1 MLSED
6 YKQYFKMMMDR
17 FKIKSLDKLSPEEK
31 KKFFTAVD
39 KSYKAK
45 NEDLKEMTPPMSVS
59 NPKAHAKLVQKALDR
74 AKERQ
79 LPGTKTKLG
88 TALQNKNHEKH
99 SLAKKI
105 IDKIKGKKKD
115 KPKTNISKSDSQK
128 YADLY
133 GGGAKVENVAPN
145 HDGKAAPH
153 GSGYKEVD
161 EGKKQYGQKLTDDF
175 FKSVK
180 KFEQEV
186 IVLGKM
192 ATKIRGDRT
201 DEKIIL
207 KMYKKHMGPFIEL
220 IRSWNDTTQNNPHI
234 SEGKIQVQGIGMY
247 DDKTLKK
254 KILGMTKDLQ
264 KLAKN
269 DEWSKSSENAIKA
282 LGRMWG
288 AYQDWSRNNESVNES
303 LLKQIKQAEKIA
315 KSMSGNMTGAV
326 KGIEKIRRG
335 LSRHK
340 RVRVALR
347 KYNESVDEGKLS
359 EDYKNSE
366 WEVYVA
372 DEKGKEK
379 IVKKAK
385 SKRAGVILY
394 NKLINSGLMYY
405 EVGMRVVKESVNE
418 GIFGKFDTG
427 AGFKGNGMTVYDRNQ
442 EKSGDFRDIVHI
454 APNGKI
460 TIYDKNV
467 KKEPKL
473 MQSLNKISQEFKKT
487 FKESVNE
494 DVFAIVD
501 KYNDKK
507 QDYDQVYFKDNNLNK
522 VKKHMKKMGSKY
534 GKMNLIRVKTNGKM
548 SLVEGMDKRQAGET
562 LKQLGGNKFIMMTGA
577 KNFAVGPKGMGFKI
591 GRNSKGVN
599 YIRIDLDRGRDLYNM
614 EFIQMRGGNLKV
626 KSKVKGVY
634 NDQLQ
639 KMFTKHTGMYTS
651 LGTMGR

>member
-133 GGGAKVENVAPN
+133 GGGAKVESIEEAMSNRVKKAIMVAVQMGGDMTGAVKKIEKIKKGLSKDKKVMQALRLANENTAPN

-220 IRSWNDTTQNNPHI
+220 IRSWNSTTQNNPHI

-288 AYQDWSRNNESVNES
+288 AYQEWARNNESVNEAAMELNKIKDAILMFQKKIKKQGS
-303 LLKQIKQAEKIA
+303 VTNARDEDHLKNLIKVYKQ
-315 KSMSGNMTGAV
+315 MGG
-326 KGIEKIRRG
+326 KG
-335 LSRHK
+335 
-340 RVRVALR
+340 
-347 KYNESVDEGKLS
+347 
-359 EDYKNSE
+359 
-366 WEVYVA
+366 
-372 DEKGKEK
+372 
-379 IVKKAK
+379 
-385 SKRAGVILY
+385 
-394 NKLINSGLMYY
+394 
-405 EVGMRVVKESVNE
+405 VKESMIE

-473 MQSLNKISQEFKKT
+473 MQSLNKISQEFKKA
-487 FKESVNE
+487 FKESVN
-494 DVFAIVD
+494 
-501 KYNDKK
+501 
-507 QDYDQVYFKDNNLNK
+507 
-522 VKKHMKKMGSKY
+522 
-534 GKMNLIRVKTNGKM
+534 
-548 SLVEGMDKRQAGET
+548 EGMDKRQAGET

-614 EFIQMRGGNLKV
+614 EFIQMRGGNLKI

-639 KMFTKHTGMYTS
+639 KIFTKHTGMYTS

>member
-133 GGGAKVENVAPN
+133 GGGAKVESIEEAMSNRVKKAIMVAVQMGGDMTGAVKKIEKIKKGLSKDKKVMQALRLANENTAPN

-161 EGKKQYGQKLTDDF
+161 EGKKQYGQKLTDNF
-175 FKSVK
+175 FKSVR

-220 IRSWNDTTQNNPHI
+220 IRSWNSTTQKNPHI

-288 AYQDWSRNNESVNES
+288 AYQDYARNNESVTEVNLPMFKITYKDS
-303 LLKQIKQAEKIA
+303 LGRKKTDIMRAKNPKLAKRDFDTLHTGRGFKILK
-315 KSMSGNMTGAV
+315 
-326 KGIEKIRRG
+326 
-335 LSRHK
+335 
-340 RVRVALR
+340 
-347 KYNESVDEGKLS
+347 
-359 EDYKNSE
+359 
-366 WEVYVA
+366 
-372 DEKGKEK
+372 
-379 IVKKAK
+379 
-385 SKRAGVILY
+385 
-394 NKLINSGLMYY
+394 
-405 EVGMRVVKESVNE
+405 VVKESVNEAAMELNKIKDAILMFQKKIKKQGSVTNARDEDHLKNLIKVYKQMGGKGVKESMIE

-473 MQSLNKISQEFKKT
+473 MQSLNKISQEFKKA
-487 FKESVNE
+487 FKESVN
-494 DVFAIVD
+494 
-501 KYNDKK
+501 
-507 QDYDQVYFKDNNLNK
+507 
-522 VKKHMKKMGSKY
+522 
-534 GKMNLIRVKTNGKM
+534 
-548 SLVEGMDKRQAGET
+548 EGMDKRQAGET

-614 EFIQMRGGNLKV
+614 EFIQMRGGNLKI

-639 KMFTKHTGMYTS
+639 KIFTKHTGMYTS

>member
-133 GGGAKVENVAPN
+133 GGGAKVESIEEAMSNRVKKAIMVAVQMGGDMTGAVKKIEKIKKGLSKDKKVMQALRLANENTAPN

-161 EGKKQYGQKLTDDF
+161 EGKKQYGQKLTDNF
-175 FKSVK
+175 FKSVR

-220 IRSWNDTTQNNPHI
+220 IRSWNSTTQKNPHI

-288 AYQDWSRNNESVNES
+288 AYQEWARNNESVNEAAMELNKIKDAILMFQKKIKKQGS
-303 LLKQIKQAEKIA
+303 VTNARDEDHLKNLIKVYKQ
-315 KSMSGNMTGAV
+315 MGG
-326 KGIEKIRRG
+326 KG
-335 LSRHK
+335 
-340 RVRVALR
+340 
-347 KYNESVDEGKLS
+347 
-359 EDYKNSE
+359 
-366 WEVYVA
+366 
-372 DEKGKEK
+372 
-379 IVKKAK
+379 
-385 SKRAGVILY
+385 
-394 NKLINSGLMYY
+394 
-405 EVGMRVVKESVNE
+405 VKESMIE

-473 MQSLNKISQEFKKT
+473 MQSLNKISQEFKKA
-487 FKESVNE
+487 FKESVN
-494 DVFAIVD
+494 
-501 KYNDKK
+501 
-507 QDYDQVYFKDNNLNK
+507 
-522 VKKHMKKMGSKY
+522 
-534 GKMNLIRVKTNGKM
+534 
-548 SLVEGMDKRQAGET
+548 EGMDKRQAGET

-614 EFIQMRGGNLKV
+614 EFIQMRGGNLKI

-639 KMFTKHTGMYTS
+639 KIFTKHTGMYTS

>member
-1 MLSED
+1 MLSEN
-6 YKQYFKMMMDR
+6 YKKYFKMMMD
-17 FKIKSLDKLSPEEK
+17 KHGIKSLDQLSAEEK
-31 KKFFTAVD
+31 KKFFKAVD

-45 NEDLKEMTPPMSVS
+45 NEEVINENPAVIATAARMAIQNQQGKKVSVNTARQS
-59 NPKAHAKLVQKALDR
+59 SYSKKDPQAHKKAKSLFQKIKD
-74 AKERQ
+74 KF
-79 LPGTKTKLG
+79 KTKP
-88 TALQNKNHEKH
+88 
-99 SLAKKI
+99 KKT
-105 IDKIKGKKKD
+105 KSEPKKQ
-115 KPKTNISKSDSQK
+115 SKSSAQK

-133 GGGAKVENVAPN
+133 GGGVKVEFKEGYSMRDVGLSPFFKKLKPIQRQAISIALVMGGNMTGAVKAIEKIKKGLSKDKKVRNALRLANENTAPN

-161 EGKKQYGQKLTDDF
+161 EGTKQYGQKLTDNF
-175 FKSVK
+175 FKSVR

-192 ATKIRGDRT
+192 ATKMRGDRT

-220 IRSWNDTTQNNPHI
+220 IRSWNSTTQKNPHI

-288 AYQDWSRNNESVNES
+288 AYQEWARNN
-303 LLKQIKQAEKIA
+303 
-315 KSMSGNMTGAV
+315 
-326 KGIEKIRRG
+326 
-335 LSRHK
+335 
-340 RVRVALR
+340 
-347 KYNESVDEGKLS
+347 
-359 EDYKNSE
+359 
-366 WEVYVA
+366 
-372 DEKGKEK
+372 
-379 IVKKAK
+379 
-385 SKRAGVILY
+385 
-394 NKLINSGLMYY
+394 
-405 EVGMRVVKESVNE
+405 ESVNE

-442 EKSGDFRDIVHI
+442 EKSGDFKDIAHI

-460 TIYDKNV
+460 TIYDKKV

-614 EFIQMRGGNLKV
+614 EFIQMRGGNLKI